1 MEVELLHYSPKEL
14 IIKAI
19 RRCWRS
25 NDKSDDFGESD
36 QKLIRKIIKKG
47 HTSTLEHSLYTF
59 DINNISRACLQEIA
73 RHRIGIGLS
82 VESTRYT
89 LKRILKGEDPENFL
103 IDTGNEKLNRKILSY
118 FNEVTEIIE
127 DENLTNDI
135 AKYAI
140 CENYPVSLIMSFNIR
155 SLRHFIS
162 LRSSPAAHKEI
173 KELANTLYNMI
184 PIEHKIFFWD
194 FHL

>member
-1 MEVELLHYSPKEL
+1 MEVELLFSSPKHL
-14 IIKAI
+14 VVKAI
-19 RRCWRS
+19 RKCWKS
-25 NDKSDDFGESD
+25 EDKSDDFGESD

-59 DINNISRACLQEIA
+59 NIKSISRACLQEIA
-73 RHRIGIGLS
+73 RHRIGIALS

-89 LKRILKGEDPENFL
+89 LKRILKGESPENFL
-103 IDTGNEKLNRKILSY
+103 IDIGNESLNQLILNHFSEIM
-118 FNEVTEIIE
+118 EVIE
-127 DENLTNDI
+127 RENIPNDI

-162 LRSSPAAHKEI
+162 LRKSSGAHKEI
-173 KELANTLYNMI
+173 KELANNFSNMI
-184 PIEHKIFFWD
+184 PIEHKIFFED
-194 FHL
+194 I